1 MLTTWDDILFGEVCM
16 KELVG
21 SAPLRSRS
29 ACLWRVLVLSLWVAM
44 AALELQGLGD
54 GDRDKYFSSALPVVV
69 LGIGYSGFMRPFT
82 RLEGF
87 LYGMSAI
94 PPIVGL
100 ALAGWGW
107 LFPVLCERMGPGVGF
122 SIFGNG
128 ALAVTGMAVYAALV
142 HGQLVR
148 GEGKKATKTV
158 YLGIGLILLL
168 FGVVLPLMTYGLIK
182 NDLCSLYKTNESMTP
197 VATLFMFEL
206 VVFCGAAYSK
216 MTFMKW
222 RSRTRYE

>member
-1 MLTTWDDILFGEVCM
+1 M
-16 KELVG
+16 KELVVSG
-21 SAPLRSRS
+21 YARSRS
-29 ACLWRVLVLSLWVAM
+29 ACVWRLLVLSLWAGM

-54 GDRDKYFSSALPVVV
+54 GDRHKYLSSVFPATV
-69 LGIGYSGFMRPFT
+69 LGIGYSGFMRSFT

-94 PPIVGL
+94 PPVVGL

-122 SIFGNG
+122 SIFGIG

-142 HGQLVR
+142 HGQPVL

-158 YLGIGLILLL
+158 YLGTGLILLL

-182 NDLCSLYKTNESMTP
+182 NDLCSLYKTSDSMTP
-197 VATLFMFEL
+197 VASLFMFEL
-206 VVFCGAAYSK
+206 VVFFGAAYSK
-216 MTFMKW
+216 VKFMKW
-222 RSRTRYE
+222 KSRNSN